1 MFGHLT
7 STADLASI
15 VQVAERTCSDLLRPW
30 RGSCR
35 GLLLSARQ
43 LRGFLRRPLSAAIRA
58 GDHHAGGGVADAL
71 DYNGP
76 ILFRALKAAV
86 AETGHQHGVDDV
98 DDAVRLVDIR
108 DRDHRLAA
116 LSVRPE

>member
-1 MFGHLT
+1 VGYCYLQD
-7 STADLASI
+7 SSVVSSDDLS
-15 VQVAERTCSDLLRPW
+15 VLRSERATIT
-30 RGSCR
+30 
-35 GLLLSARQ
+35 Q
-43 LRGFLRRPLSAAIRA
+43 AA
-58 GDHHAGGGVADAL
+58 VADAL